1 MRKREEQLKSLKQ
14 QLEASIHNAPSGN
27 LKIIKC
33 RGVEQYYMDSPE
45 IRKVYPN
52 GKYLRKSNSE
62 LAGKLAQRSYDE
74 RLLAEVEKQLKNIQY
89 TMTKCEKEEI
99 VKIEALHNVYDKMS
113 LLRKKLV
120 NPRIV
125 SDEQYT
131 VQWLSKAYSG
141 KEFMDGQPEIYTE
154 RGERVRS
161 KSEKIIADMLYH
173 KDIPYKYECP
183 TSIKGIGTMYPDFTC
198 LRLTDRKQIIWEHFG
213 MMTDPDYCQK
223 AMKKMD
229 IYAKNGFIQGRDI
242 IYTFEAERYSL
253 NTMSVELLV
262 KEVFKS

>member
-1 MRKREEQLKSLKQ
+1 MKQ

-52 GKYLRKSNSE
+52 GKYLRKANSE
-62 LAGKLAQRSYDE
+62 LVGKLAQRSYDE

-99 VKIEALHNVYDKMS
+99 VKVEALHNVYDKMS

-131 VQWLSKAYSG
+131 IQWLSKVYSG

-154 RGERVRS
+154 GV
-161 KSEKIIADMLYH
+161 
-173 KDIPYKYECP
+173 
-183 TSIKGIGTMYPDFTC
+183 GTMYPDFTC

-262 KEVFKS
+262 KEVFNN